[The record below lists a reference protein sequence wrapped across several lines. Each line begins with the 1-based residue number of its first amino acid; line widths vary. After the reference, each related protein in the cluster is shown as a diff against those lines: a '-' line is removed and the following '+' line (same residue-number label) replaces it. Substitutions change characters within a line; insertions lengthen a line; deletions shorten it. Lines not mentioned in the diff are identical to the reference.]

1 MIKKNKSK
9 HSNEIGKKS
18 VLRQIWQNKMA
29 YLLLSPLIIGLLI
42 TCYYPP
48 ISGLYH
54 SFFDWNVTGSA
65 TFIGLDNFKELFSD
79 PVFLNSVPTLLKL
92 MLPRLLISVVVPLI
106 MAELIFSVKNK
117 KWQYNYRV
125 MVLLP
130 MVAPGMVYTLLW
142 QKIYDPQLGLL
153 TTILRGLGLIGQDQ
167 IVNWLGDVNLVI
179 PSLIF
184 MGFPW
189 IGGTSV
195 LIYMSGL
202 MDISGEVIEATV
214 LDGCSTL
221 QRIIHIDLPLLM
233 GQVKYFLVFGLIGA
247 IQDYNSQLILTE
259 GGPGYT
265 TYVPGYYM
273 YIKAFTAN
281 RMGYAS
287 AVGFVM
293 FIVIF
298 LLTIFIMRYK
308 KKD

>member
-29 YLLLSPLIIGLLI
+29 YLLLSPLI
-42 TCYYPP
+42 
-48 ISGLYH
+48 
-54 SFFDWNVTGSA
+54 DWNVTGSA

-153 TTILRGLGLIGQDQ
+153 TTILRGL
-167 IVNWLGDVNLVI
+167 
-179 PSLIF
+179 
-184 MGFPW
+184 
-189 IGGTSV
+189 
-195 LIYMSGL
+195 
-202 MDISGEVIEATV
+202 
-214 LDGCSTL
+214 STGWE
-221 QRIIHIDLPLLM
+221 M
-233 GQVKYFLVFGLIGA
+233 
-247 IQDYNSQLILTE
+247 
-259 GGPGYT
+259 
-265 TYVPGYYM
+265 
-273 YIKAFTAN
+273 
-281 RMGYAS
+281 
-287 AVGFVM
+287 
-293 FIVIF
+293 
-298 LLTIFIMRYK
+298 
-308 KKD
+308 

>member
-184 MGFPW
+184 RDSRG
-189 IGGTSV
+189 SA
-195 LIYMSGL
+195 
-202 MDISGEVIEATV
+202 E
-214 LDGCSTL
+214 
-221 QRIIHIDLPLLM
+221 PLSL
-233 GQVKYFLVFGLIGA
+233 FIC
-247 IQDYNSQLILTE
+247 QD
-259 GGPGYT
+259 
-265 TYVPGYYM
+265 
-273 YIKAFTAN
+273 
-281 RMGYAS
+281 
-287 AVGFVM
+287 
-293 FIVIF
+293 
-298 LLTIFIMRYK
+298 
-308 KKD
+308 